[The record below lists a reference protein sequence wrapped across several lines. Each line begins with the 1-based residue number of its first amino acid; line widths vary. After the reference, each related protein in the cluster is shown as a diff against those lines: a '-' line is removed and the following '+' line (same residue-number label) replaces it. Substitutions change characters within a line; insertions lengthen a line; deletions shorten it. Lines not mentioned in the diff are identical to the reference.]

1 MVHLF
6 KEGFTPLFKVSI
18 NIGVFK
24 QDLLD
29 IKYCNAVRGP
39 KGHCFSRSKLF
50 THYFGG
56 RNETYFDIRVIFNR
70 EKLAQRYRIYPVDE
84 FFLSKTKDAKKGWYY
99 KHSKSV
105 HKAAF
110 PLFKNSDGEILRQP
124 RHNLKGIDFK
134 KCSMEFEYEERI
146 LTSVS
151 NLGRYIY
158 AINYL
163 KDSDIRIDTT
173 IKNYLEKYP
182 HIKILSGYD
191 KFEDKTDYFFNQHS
205 LLDRSVIYT

>member
-1 MVHLF
+1 M
-6 KEGFTPLFKVSI
+6 
-18 NIGVFK
+18 
-24 QDLLD
+24 
-29 IKYCNAVRGP
+29 
-39 KGHCFSRSKLF
+39 
-50 THYFGG
+50 
-56 RNETYFDIRVIFNR
+56 
-70 EKLAQRYRIYPVDE
+70 
-84 FFLSKTKDAKKGWYY
+84 
-99 KHSKSV
+99 
-105 HKAAF
+105 
-110 PLFKNSDGEILRQP
+110 FKNSDGEILRQP